1 MVAWLAGPEADHISG
16 QVIRAIGENI
26 QLLKGWYPAAS
37 VSNGQ
42 KRWDANKFGAIM
54 ATGIFGTRNTGLR
67 LAGWARHRRSS
78 VASAPRNAQPCGPGA

>member
-37 VSNGQ
+37 VSNCQ
-42 KRWDANKFGAIM
+42 KRWDANKLGAIM

-78 VASAPRNAQPCGPGA
+78 VASCSPGA